1 MSKLNPQKAKSY
13 VGPGVLRKGGK
24 ITPVPN
30 GPLIKKKGS
39 FKGSTLK
46 TGGKIK
52 KAQDGIRKGLTSPT
66 QPVNSAGEVTTG
78 MANPYKTSSGS
89 TMSTGVRNSNSLT
102 SKTQPVDRLGNVTTG
117 MANPYK
123 TNTST
128 PKPLSTGFRKGG
140 TIKKAQTGAAMT
152 KRDSLVANIKEQSR
166 LRQNLTD
173 FQKKV
178 GSKPLTPELIREK
191 DSLKGLLKD
200 FSTKQRVKST
210 GLTEQQLAKND
221 STYTEQER
229 KKKSPVDDSGQL
241 RCIGKDNQGCSGSQ
255 RASERRVRQEARRK
269 NGGPVKKAQ
278 NGITKDDKGYTYT
291 KQVTRPEGKRTYQGK
306 SKDQATAMKIANFKI
321 RNNPSDSLRTVKPVI
336 KKNGGLIKRADGSFS
351 KRGLWDNIRA
361 NKGSGKK
368 PTKQMLVQ
376 EKKIKTK
383 SKK

>member
-1 MSKLNPQKAKSY
+1 MSKLNPQKASAY
-13 VGPGVLRKGGK
+13 VGPGVLRKGGN

-30 GPLIKKKGS
+30 GPLIKKKGP

-46 TGGKIK
+46 TGG
-52 KAQDGIRKGLTSPT
+52 
-66 QPVNSAGEVTTG
+66 
-78 MANPYKTSSGS
+78 
-89 TMSTGVRNSNSLT
+89 
-102 SKTQPVDRLGNVTTG
+102 
-117 MANPYK
+117 
-123 TNTST
+123 
-128 PKPLSTGFRKGG
+128 
-140 TIKKAQTGAAMT
+140 TIKKAQGGVAMT
-152 KRDSLVANIKEQSR
+152 KRDSTVANIKEQSR
-166 LRQNLTD
+166 LRQNLKD

-178 GSKPLTPELIREK
+178 GSKPLTSELIREK

-210 GLTEQQLAKND
+210 GLTEQQLTKND
-221 STYTEQER
+221 SIYTEQER
-229 KKKSPVDDSGQL
+229 KKKSVEDDSGQL
-241 RCIGKDNQGCSGSQ
+241 RGIGKDNEGCSGS
-255 RASERRVRQEARRK
+255 AGANKRRIKREAKRK
-269 NGGPVKKAQ
+269 NGGPIKKAQ

-336 KKNGGLIKRADGSFS
+336 KKNGGMIKRADGSMS

-376 EKKIKTK
+376 EKKIKAK
-383 SKK
+383 AKK